1 MNEKVTD
8 GGNSLQAEFLSSPDP
23 TMASLPFSEAVR
35 LGNLLFVSGQL
46 GSLPG
51 STILAPGGIAAE
63 AEQAMLNMEH
73 VLERHGSSLA
83 NVVKCTVFLA
93 DMAEWKAFNNVYRRS
108 FAIGRFPARSALGA
122 NGLAMNARV
131 ELECIAY
138 IP

>member
-1 MNEKVTD
+1 MNEEVTR
-8 GGNSLQAEFLSSPDP
+8 GGSSLQAEFLPSPDP

-51 STILAPGGIAAE
+51 TTTLAPGGIAAE
-63 AEQAMLNMEH
+63 AEQAMLNMRR

-93 DMAEWKAFNNVYRRS
+93 DMAEWKAFNSVYRRS
-108 FAIGRFPARSALGA
+108 FANGRFPARSALGA

-131 ELECIAY
+131 ELECIAH